1 MICVSLTSSDLAQ
14 LQKDIT
20 RAAEVADAI
29 EIRLDYLPVNVDLTA
44 VLGAKPKPVV
54 VTCRRVEDGGKY
66 EGDERVRMRALQKAA
81 GLGADFID
89 IEAGSA
95 AELRDV
101 PAKRIVSYHNFK
113 ETPKDLAAIH
123 KNCTHTQPDVVKLA
137 VMANSQMDN
146 LRVFELLRGA
156 GVPTA
161 AFCMGE
167 LGLISRIIGRKF
179 GSEITYAAL
188 AGGLEAA
195 PGQLAASELRDL
207 YRYHKIGP
215 NTAIYGVMA
224 NPVAHSMSPAIHNAA
239 FEATGID
246 AVYLPL
252 KVEEPVEF
260 VKAFRAI
267 DVKGYSV
274 TIPHKETIM
283 PAMDEIDPV
292 AKAIGAMNTVVN
304 RDGKLCGYN
313 TDYMAAIGGLEKVT
327 DLPGKTALM
336 IGAGGA
342 ARAIAFGLKQKDV
355 DLTVADIVAEKA
367 QTLAGEVGCRSAA
380 VDKLGTPSVDIL
392 INATPAGMHP
402 NVESTA
408 IPKEWLRPETVV
420 FDVVYNPIETR
431 LLREAR
437 EVGCPTVTG
446 FDMFVSQ
453 AVAQFEMWTGVGA
466 PVDVMADVVRSRL
479 TQ

>member
-1 MICVSLTSSDLAQ
+1 
-14 LQKDIT
+14 
-20 RAAEVADAI
+20 
-29 EIRLDYLPVNVDLTA
+29 
-44 VLGAKPKPVV
+44 
-54 VTCRRVEDGGKY
+54 
-66 EGDERVRMRALQKAA
+66 
-81 GLGADFID
+81 
-89 IEAGSA
+89 
-95 AELRDV
+95 
-101 PAKRIVSYHNFK
+101 
-113 ETPKDLAAIH
+113 
-123 KNCTHTQPDVVKLA
+123 
-137 VMANSQMDN
+137 
-146 LRVFELLRGA
+146 
-156 GVPTA
+156 
-161 AFCMGE
+161 
-167 LGLISRIIGRKF
+167 
-179 GSEITYAAL
+179 
-188 AGGLEAA
+188 
-195 PGQLAASELRDL
+195 
-207 YRYHKIGP
+207 
-215 NTAIYGVMA
+215 
-224 NPVAHSMSPAIHNAA
+224 
-239 FEATGID
+239 
-246 AVYLPL
+246 
-252 KVEEPVEF
+252 
-260 VKAFRAI
+260 
-267 DVKGYSV
+267 
-274 TIPHKETIM
+274 M